1 MAMRAILVEDDI
13 NTREALAISIRD
25 IAGLDI
31 VAAAATVEGAL
42 TLAGRIPDWQLM
54 VLDLALQD
62 GSGITVLSELQD
74 RGDKRIV
81 VLTNFTD
88 PDMRLQCE
96 RLGADA
102 MFDKSTE
109 LDAFIDYCH
118 QYGSVWGMLT

>member
-1 MAMRAILVEDDI
+1 MFMRAILVEDDI
-13 NTREALAISIRD
+13 HTREALAISIRD
-25 IAGLDI
+25 LTGLEI
-31 VAAAATVEGAL
+31 VGAAATVEGAL
-42 TLAGRIPDWQLM
+42 TLAGRIADWQLM

-88 PDMRLQCE
+88 GDLRIQCE

-102 MFDKSTE
+102 MFDKSAE